1 MAYSY
6 GYMLVYYTQR
16 YSQSW
21 LGFSWIMKITINV
34 EVDTENQ
41 TDVDTIEDLIDIIKQ
56 IKDQNTE
63 DN

>member
-1 MAYSY
+1 
-6 GYMLVYYTQR
+6 
-16 YSQSW
+16 SW
-21 LGFSWIMKITINV
+21 LGPNWIMKITINV

>member
-1 MAYSY
+1 
-6 GYMLVYYTQR
+6 
-16 YSQSW
+16 
-21 LGFSWIMKITINV
+21 MKITINV

>member
-1 MAYSY
+1 
-6 GYMLVYYTQR
+6 
-16 YSQSW
+16 
-21 LGFSWIMKITINV
+21 MKITINV

-63 DN
+63 NN

>member
-1 MAYSY
+1 
-6 GYMLVYYTQR
+6 
-16 YSQSW
+16 
-21 LGFSWIMKITINV
+21 MKITINV

-63 DN
+63 DD